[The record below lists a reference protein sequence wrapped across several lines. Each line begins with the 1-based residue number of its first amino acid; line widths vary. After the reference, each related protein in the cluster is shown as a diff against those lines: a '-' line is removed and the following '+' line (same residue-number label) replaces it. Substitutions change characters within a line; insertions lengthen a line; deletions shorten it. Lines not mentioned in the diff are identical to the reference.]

1 MDLESLLSAFELS
14 DFFPSEL
21 QITGSNFSE
30 RITDTF
36 GVFLVEWI
44 VQRNMKWG
52 FFWSIKQIWADLKR
66 SSSNKVD
73 KNFHQDFLY
82 CIATFCATV
91 SNIFLK

>member
-36 GVFLVEWI
+36 GVFLVE
-44 VQRNMKWG
+44 
-52 FFWSIKQIWADLKR
+52 
-66 SSSNKVD
+66 
-73 KNFHQDFLY
+73 
-82 CIATFCATV
+82 
-91 SNIFLK
+91 